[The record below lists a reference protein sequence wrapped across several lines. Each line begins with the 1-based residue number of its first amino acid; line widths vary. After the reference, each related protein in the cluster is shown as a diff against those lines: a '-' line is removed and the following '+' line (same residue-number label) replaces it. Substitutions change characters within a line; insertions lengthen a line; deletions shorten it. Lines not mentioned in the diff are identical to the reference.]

1 MLDFVSGT
9 VIKKRILVVEDE
21 PDTAGMIARCLSDEF
36 EMVVATN
43 GLEGIALAE
52 QEPHPDLLIV
62 DVMMPKL
69 DGVSMAKRLRARAA
83 TSRIPVIFLTAK
95 SSSMDVIAGIQAGA
109 RHYITKPFVLEDLK
123 KKVRKAIYG
132 R

>member
-1 MLDFVSGT
+1 MLGPAMGSVP
-9 VIKKRILVVEDE
+9 KKRILVVEDE
-21 PDTAGMIARCLSDEF
+21 LDTATMIARSLGDEF
-36 EMVVATN
+36 ETSVATN
-43 GLEGIALAE
+43 GLDGIAMAE

-69 DGVSMAKRLRARAA
+69 DGVSMAKRLRAHAP

-95 SSSMDVIAGIQAGA
+95 SAPMDVIAGIQAGA
-109 RHYITKPFVLEDLK
+109 RHYITKPFVLEDLM
-123 KKVRKAIYG
+123 KKVRKAVYG